1 MNPTHPHQVSDL
13 DKEMQALGESLIQ
26 PDKVPPW
33 WPEDFFRGRMDFGS
47 TAGMTNGAKGRA
59 FRHRVTCSTLRS
71 LAYEKVLAACL
82 ARTRLARIAAFLF
95 ALTWGAAMLAFNW
108 SKVDHVKASLGGAAA
123 VVPGLA
129 SMAKPMTPEQA
140 RALQQ
145 EELRKLFEEAN

>member
-1 MNPTHPHQVSDL
+1 M
-13 DKEMQALGESLIQ
+13 
-26 PDKVPPW
+26 
-33 WPEDFFRGRMDFGS
+33 
-47 TAGMTNGAKGRA
+47 
-59 FRHRVTCSTLRS
+59 
-71 LAYEKVLAACL
+71 LAACL

-108 SKVDHVKASLGGAAA
+108 SKVDQVKASLGGAAA

-145 EELRKLFEEAN
+145 EELRKLFDAN